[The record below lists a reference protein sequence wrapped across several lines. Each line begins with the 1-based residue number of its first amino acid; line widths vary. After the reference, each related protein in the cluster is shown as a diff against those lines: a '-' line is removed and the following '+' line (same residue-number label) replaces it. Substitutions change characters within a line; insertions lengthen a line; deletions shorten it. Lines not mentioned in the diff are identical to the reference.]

1 MIGTRG
7 LHFTRSIS
15 FVGCVWFTNNLFITG
30 GSTTRVASASP
41 TFGNSGGE
49 GTTGLGCLFYR
60 LVRLAENFFF
70 VDQREHTHSH
80 TVLPNF
86 LPDASFQIK
95 QA

>member
-60 LVRLAENFFF
+60 LVRLAENFFLLTK
-70 VDQREHTHSH
+70 ENTHTA
-80 TVLPNF
+80 TQFLPNF